1 MTVSQHRYGGRQER
15 QRLNDR
21 FASAVHAVIRAAR
34 AIKPVPQEPVCRRRI
49 GYPDTI
55 IRWRHMQRF
64 IVLALAWASVLYSL
78 PAHAADTLHV
88 GSKRFTESY
97 ILGEIL
103 TQTAARTGPADHRQG
118 LGNTAI
124 VLSALRT
131 GAIDVYPEY
140 LGTIDLEI
148 LKNPQSTSLAQMRA
162 ALRPL
167 GLGVAVPLGFSNGYA
182 LAVRGDAGLRTL
194 SDLATHPELK
204 VGLSHEFLGRAD
216 GWPGLAQ
223 RYGLGQQP
231 RGLDHGIAYT
241 ALAQR
246 QVDAI
251 DIYSTDAKIRQYGLR
266 VLDDDK
272 AYFPRYDAVLLYRL
286 DLPQRFPQAWQAIA
300 QLAGRIHADDM
311 IAMNAA
317 AEIDGRNF
325 ASIAQDWLA
334 CNGTVDGASVHASNP
349 RQNCRASSQTPSER
363 VDGAAVHRTRD
374 ASHEANDAGHGADD
388 AGHGASDAAANAG
401 HAPRDADHLAR
412 DANEAPPPAGAAT
425 RAIPGHD
432 TLLTKTFGNGFLALA
447 RQHMLLVAL
456 AVLLGCAAGI
466 PLGVLAALA
475 PRLRQAVLALSG
487 VLQTIP
493 SLALLAILIPLLG
506 RIGTAPALVALC
518 AYALLPIV
526 RNTCTGLL
534 GVPAGLRTA
543 ALALGL
549 TRRQALLHVELP
561 LAAPTILAGVKTAA
575 VMSVGTAT
583 IAAFI
588 GAGGFGER
596 ITTGLALNDN
606 DMLLAGAIPAAL
618 LALLTQAGFEV
629 CERLLAR
636 RRAA

>member
-1 MTVSQHRYGGRQER
+1 M
-15 QRLNDR
+15 LR
-21 FASAVHAVIRAAR
+21 FA
-34 AIKPVPQEPVCRRRI
+34 
-49 GYPDTI
+49 
-55 IRWRHMQRF
+55 ML
-64 IVLALAWASVLYSL
+64 VLACAGILSS
-78 PAHAADTLHV
+78 AHAEEPLRV

-103 TQTAARTGPADHRQG
+103 TQTAARVGPAEHKQG

-124 VLSALRT
+124 VLGALRS

-148 LKNPQSTSLAQMRA
+148 LKNAQPTSLDAMRA

-182 LAVRGDAGLRTL
+182 LAVRGDADVRRL
-194 SDLATHPELK
+194 SDLAAHPEIK
-204 VGLSHEFLGRAD
+204 IGLSHEFLGRAD
-216 GWPGLAQ
+216 GWPGLAR
-223 RYGLGQQP
+223 RYGLAQQP
-231 RGLDHGIAYT
+231 RGLDHGIAYE

-272 AYFPRYDAVLLYRL
+272 QYFPRYDAVLLYRL
-286 DLPQRFPQAWQAIA
+286 DVPQRFPQAWHAIEK
-300 QLAGRIHADDM
+300 LEGTIKADDM

-317 AEIDGRNF
+317 AELDGQPF
-325 ASIAQDWLA
+325 
-334 CNGTVDGASVHASNP
+334 
-349 RQNCRASSQTPSER
+349 
-363 VDGAAVHRTRD
+363 AAVAR
-374 ASHEANDAGHGADD
+374 AWLSHDTQAT
-388 AGHGASDAAANAG
+388 
-401 HAPRDADHLAR
+401 AR
-412 DANEAPPPAGAAT
+412 DG
-425 RAIPGHD
+425 
-432 TLLTKTFGNGFLALA
+432 LLTKTFGNGFMNLA
-447 RQHMLLVAL
+447 RQHLLLVVL
-456 AVLLGCAAGI
+456 AVLLGSVAGI
-466 PLGVLAALA
+466 PLGIVAALV
-475 PRLRQAVLALSG
+475 PRLRQAVLAVAG
-487 VLQTIP
+487 VLQTVP

-506 RIGTAPALVALC
+506 RIGTVPALVALC

-534 GVPAGLRTA
+534 QVPSGLRTA

-549 TRRQALLHVELP
+549 TRRQSLVEVELP
-561 LAAPTILAGVKTAA
+561 LAMPTILAGVKTAA

-618 LALLTQAGFEV
+618 LALLTQAAFEL
-629 CERLLAR
+629 CERFVAR
-636 RRAA
+636 RRYSD

>member
-1 MTVSQHRYGGRQER
+1 M
-15 QRLNDR
+15 LR
-21 FASAVHAVIRAAR
+21 FA
-34 AIKPVPQEPVCRRRI
+34 
-49 GYPDTI
+49 
-55 IRWRHMQRF
+55 ML
-64 IVLALAWASVLYSL
+64 VLACAGILSS
-78 PAHAADTLHV
+78 AHAGEPLRV

-103 TQTAARTGPADHRQG
+103 TQTAARTGPAEHKQG

-124 VLSALRT
+124 VLGALRS

-148 LKNPQSTSLAQMRA
+148 LKNPQPTSLDAMRA

-182 LAVRGDAGLRTL
+182 LAVRGDANPRRL
-194 SDLATHPELK
+194 SDLASHPEIK
-204 VGLSHEFLGRAD
+204 IGLSHEFLGRAD
-216 GWPGLAQ
+216 GWPGLA
-223 RYGLGQQP
+223 RRDGQAPQP
-231 RGLDHGIAYT
+231 RGRDHGIADE

-272 AYFPRYDAVLLYRL
+272 QYFPRYDAVLLYRL
-286 DLPQRFPQAWQAIA
+286 DVPQRFPQAWRAI
-300 QLAGRIHADDM
+300 GRLEGSIKADDM

-317 AEIDGRNF
+317 AELDGQSF
-325 ASIAQDWLA
+325 AAIAKAWL
-334 CNGTVDGASVHASNP
+334 G
-349 RQNCRASSQTPSER
+349 R
-363 VDGAAVHRTRD
+363 VDGSPVHAFNRP
-374 ASHEANDAGHGADD
+374 SN
-388 AGHGASDAAANAG
+388 
-401 HAPRDADHLAR
+401 
-412 DANEAPPPAGAAT
+412 AAT
-425 RAIPGHD
+425 MRTPVGRD
-432 TLLTKTFGNGFLALA
+432 GLLTKTFGNGFASLA
-447 RQHMLLVAL
+447 RQHLLLVVF
-456 AVLLGCAAGI
+456 AVLLGCIAGI
-466 PLGVLAALA
+466 PLGIVAALV
-475 PRLRQAVLALSG
+475 PRLRQAVLAVAG
-487 VLQTIP
+487 VLQTVP

-506 RIGTAPALVALC
+506 RIGTIPALVALC

-534 GVPAGLRTA
+534 QVPVGLRTA

-549 TRRQALLHVELP
+549 TRRQSLLQVELP
-561 LAAPTILAGVKTAA
+561 LAAPTILAGIKTAA

-618 LALLTQAGFEV
+618 LALLTQAAFEV
-629 CERLLAR
+629 GERVLAR
-636 RRAA
+636 RRYSD

>member
-1 MTVSQHRYGGRQER
+1 MLKFVVLVLACAGFLS
-15 QRLNDR
+15 
-21 FASAVHAVIRAAR
+21 SAR
-34 AIKPVPQEPVCRRRI
+34 ADDAV
-49 GYPDTI
+49 
-55 IRWRHMQRF
+55 
-64 IVLALAWASVLYSL
+64 
-78 PAHAADTLHV
+78 LHV

-103 TQTAARTGPADHRQG
+103 TQTAARTGPAEHKQG

-124 VLSALRT
+124 VLGALRS

-148 LKNPQSTSLAQMRA
+148 LRNPQPTSVEAMRA

-167 GLGVAVPLGFSNGYA
+167 GLGMAVPLGFSNGYA
-182 LAVRGDAGLRTL
+182 LAVRGDTDLRRL
-194 SDLATHPELK
+194 SDLAAAPGLK
-204 VGLSHEFLGRAD
+204 IGLSHEFLGRAD
-216 GWPGLAQ
+216 GWPGLAR
-223 RYGLGQQP
+223 RYGLTQQP
-231 RGLDHGIAYT
+231 RGLDHGIAYE

-286 DLPQRFPQAWQAIA
+286 DLPQRFPRAWNAIR
-300 QLAGRIHADDM
+300 QLEGSITADDM

-317 AEIDGRNF
+317 AELDGQGF
-325 ASIAQDWLA
+325 AAIAGAWLK
-334 CNGTVDGASVHASNP
+334 GRGDGSPVHASSTGRTAAP
-349 RQNCRASSQTPSER
+349 PLVER
-363 VDGAAVHRTRD
+363 VESLSPGDSMTAVHPTQNAPAAVRD
-374 ASHEANDAGHGADD
+374 G
-388 AGHGASDAAANAG
+388 
-401 HAPRDADHLAR
+401 
-412 DANEAPPPAGAAT
+412 
-425 RAIPGHD
+425 
-432 TLLTKTFGNGFLALA
+432 LLTKTFGNGFIGLA
-447 RQHMLLVAL
+447 RQHLLLVVL
-456 AVLLGCAAGI
+456 AVLLGCIAGI
-466 PLGVLAALA
+466 PLGILAALV
-475 PRLRQAVLALSG
+475 PRLRQAVLAVAG
-487 VLQTIP
+487 VLQTVP

-506 RIGTAPALVALC
+506 RIGTVPALVALC

-534 GVPAGLRTA
+534 QVPSGLRTA

-549 TRRQALLHVELP
+549 TRWQALLNVELP

-618 LALLTQAGFEV
+618 LALLTQAVFEL

>member
-1 MTVSQHRYGGRQER
+1 MRG
-15 QRLNDR
+15 
-21 FASAVHAVIRAAR
+21 FA
-34 AIKPVPQEPVCRRRI
+34 
-49 GYPDTI
+49 
-55 IRWRHMQRF
+55 
-64 IVLALAWASVLYSL
+64 VLALIWAVFLA
-78 PAHAADTLHV
+78 PADALADPVLHV

-103 TQTAARTGPADHRQG
+103 TQAASRTGPAEHRQG

-124 VLSALRT
+124 VLSALRS

-148 LKNPQSTSLAQMRA
+148 LKNPRPTSLEAMRD

-182 LAVRGDAGLRTL
+182 LAMRGDTDITTL
-194 SDLATHPELK
+194 SGLARRPELK
-204 VGLSHEFLGRAD
+204 LGLSHEFLGRAD
-216 GWPGLAQ
+216 GWPGLAA
-223 RYGLGQQP
+223 RYGLPQRP
-231 RGLDHGIAYT
+231 RGIDHGIAYT

-246 QVDAI
+246 QVDVI

-266 VLDDDK
+266 VLADDK

-286 DLPQRFPQAWQAIA
+286 DLPQHFPQAWSALQRLEGSIRT
-300 QLAGRIHADDM
+300 GDM
-311 IAMNAA
+311 IAMNAQ
-317 AEIDGRNF
+317 AELEGKSF
-325 ASIAQDWLA
+325 TAIARDWLA
-334 CNGTVDGASVHASNP
+334 GAG
-349 RQNCRASSQTPSER
+349 R
-363 VDGAAVHRTRD
+363 AVHPT
-374 ASHEANDAGHGADD
+374 GTP
-388 AGHGASDAAANAG
+388 
-401 HAPRDADHLAR
+401 APRDGLLA
-412 DANEAPPPAGAAT
+412 
-425 RAIPGHD
+425 
-432 TLLTKTFGNGFLALA
+432 KTFGNGFAQLA
-447 RQHMLLVAL
+447 RQHLTLVL
-456 AVLLGCAAGI
+456 VAVLLGCLAGI

-475 PRLRQAVLALSG
+475 PRLRQPVLAVAGL
-487 VLQTIP
+487 LQTVP

-506 RIGTAPALVALC
+506 RIGAVPALVALC

-534 GVPAGLRTA
+534 QVAPGLRMA

-549 TRRQALLHVELP
+549 TRWQALMRVELP
-561 LAAPTILAGVKTAA
+561 LAAPVILAGVKTAA

-618 LALLTQAGFEV
+618 LALLTQAGFEL
-629 CERLLAR
+629 CEHLLAR
-636 RRAA
+636 RRA

>member
-1 MTVSQHRYGGRQER
+1 M
-15 QRLNDR
+15 LR
-21 FASAVHAVIRAAR
+21 FA
-34 AIKPVPQEPVCRRRI
+34 
-49 GYPDTI
+49 
-55 IRWRHMQRF
+55 ML
-64 IVLALAWASVLYSL
+64 VLACAGILSS
-78 PAHAADTLHV
+78 AHAEDPLRV

-103 TQTAARTGPADHRQG
+103 TQTAARTGPAEHKQG

-124 VLSALRT
+124 VLGALRS

-148 LKNPQSTSLAQMRA
+148 LKNPQPTSLDAMRT

-182 LAVRGDAGLRTL
+182 LAVRSDSSVRRL
-194 SDLATHPELK
+194 SDLAQHPDIK
-204 VGLSHEFLGRAD
+204 IGLSHEFLGRAD
-216 GWPGLAQ
+216 GWPGLAR
-223 RYGLGQQP
+223 RYGLAQQP
-231 RGLDHGIAYT
+231 RGLDHGIAYE

-272 AYFPRYDAVLLYRL
+272 QYFPRYDAVLLYRL
-286 DLPQRFPQAWQAIA
+286 DLPQRLPQAWRAIE
-300 QLAGRIHADDM
+300 QLQGTIKADDM

-317 AEIDGRNF
+317 AELDGQNF
-325 ASIAQDWLA
+325 AAVARAWLSHDA
-334 CNGTVDGASVHASNP
+334 
-349 RQNCRASSQTPSER
+349 PST
-363 VDGAAVHRTRD
+363 TRD
-374 ASHEANDAGHGADD
+374 GLFA
-388 AGHGASDAAANAG
+388 
-401 HAPRDADHLAR
+401 
-412 DANEAPPPAGAAT
+412 
-425 RAIPGHD
+425 
-432 TLLTKTFGNGFLALA
+432 KTFGNGFAGLA
-447 RQHMLLVAL
+447 RQHLLLVVL
-456 AVLLGCAAGI
+456 AVLLGCVAGI
-466 PLGVLAALA
+466 PLGIVAALV
-475 PRLRQAVLALSG
+475 PRLRQAVLAVAG
-487 VLQTIP
+487 VLQTVP

-506 RIGTAPALVALC
+506 RIGTVPALVALC

-534 GVPAGLRTA
+534 QVPSGLRTA

-549 TRRQALLHVELP
+549 TRRQSLVEVELP
-561 LAAPTILAGVKTAA
+561 LAMPTILAGIKTAA

-618 LALLTQAGFEV
+618 LALLTQAAFEL
-629 CERLLAR
+629 CERLLAQR
-636 RRAA
+636 RRYSD

>member
-1 MTVSQHRYGGRQER
+1 M
-15 QRLNDR
+15 L
-21 FASAVHAVIRAAR
+21 
-34 AIKPVPQEPVCRRRI
+34 
-49 GYPDTI
+49 
-55 IRWRHMQRF
+55 
-64 IVLALAWASVLYSL
+64 VLACAGILSS
-78 PAHAADTLHV
+78 AHADETLRV

-103 TQTAARTGPADHRQG
+103 TQTAARVGPAEHKQG

-124 VLSALRT
+124 VLGALRS

-148 LKNPQSTSLAQMRA
+148 LKNAQPTSLDAMRA

-182 LAVRGDAGLRTL
+182 LAVRGDASVRRL
-194 SDLATHPELK
+194 SDLASHPDMK
-204 VGLSHEFLGRAD
+204 IGLSHEFLGRAD
-216 GWPGLAQ
+216 GWPGLAR
-223 RYGLGQQP
+223 RYGLAQQP
-231 RGLDHGIAYT
+231 RGLDHGIAYE

-246 QVDAI
+246 QVDVI

-272 AYFPRYDAVLLYRL
+272 QYFPRYDAVLLYRL
-286 DLPQRFPQAWQAIA
+286 DVPQRFPQAWHAIEK
-300 QLAGRIHADDM
+300 LEGTIKADDM

-317 AEIDGRNF
+317 AELDGQPF
-325 ASIAQDWLA
+325 
-334 CNGTVDGASVHASNP
+334 
-349 RQNCRASSQTPSER
+349 
-363 VDGAAVHRTRD
+363 AAVAR
-374 ASHEANDAGHGADD
+374 AWLSHDTQAT
-388 AGHGASDAAANAG
+388 
-401 HAPRDADHLAR
+401 AR
-412 DANEAPPPAGAAT
+412 DG
-425 RAIPGHD
+425 
-432 TLLTKTFGNGFLALA
+432 LLTKTFGNGFMNLA
-447 RQHMLLVAL
+447 RQHLLLVVL
-456 AVLLGCAAGI
+456 AVLLGSVAGI
-466 PLGVLAALA
+466 PLGIVAALV
-475 PRLRQAVLALSG
+475 PRLRQAVLAVAG
-487 VLQTIP
+487 VLQTVP

-506 RIGTAPALVALC
+506 RIGTVPALVALC

-534 GVPAGLRTA
+534 QVPSGLRTA

-549 TRRQALLHVELP
+549 TRRQSLVEVELP
-561 LAAPTILAGVKTAA
+561 LAMPTILAGVKTAA

-618 LALLTQAGFEV
+618 LALLTQAAFEL

-636 RRAA
+636 RRYSD